1 MANYNSCSV
10 MWASPA
16 TALHTAEAPPQQ
28 ECYRQRDEPLFH
40 PVSHLHWSV
49 SQITLLSYPC
59 NLPNQHILQTL
70 RNHPKSYTDL
80 TQTSYTDPLELHCL
94 RETALGT
101 LPTNYW
107 SLSFCFEEN
116 CLWNAQCRAREWSF
130 TRDLVQALE
139 KESILHKT
147 QILV

>member
-1 MANYNSCSV
+1 MLCNVSQSSNCSAHSSRGTSATRV
-10 MWASPA
+10 LQAEGWTTVSPSVPL
-16 TALHTAEAPPQQ
+16 ALV
-28 ECYRQRDEPLFH
+28 R
-40 PVSHLHWSV
+40 V

-70 RNHPKSYTDL
+70 GNHPKSYTDL